1 MPGGQRAFAACTTPF
16 TTTAL
21 ADGSHTFEVR
31 ATDGAG
37 NTDASPASRTFTV
50 DTTLPVDTTP
60 PDTTIT
66 SGPTGTINV
75 HVSTFT
81 FTSSEPGSTFEC
93 RLDAGT
99 FAPCTTPFTTSSLAN
114 GTHTF
119 EVRAIDGAGNV
130 DLSPATRSYTIDT
143 VEPQTTI
150 TGGPTG
156 TTNDSTPTF
165 TFVSSEAGSTFQC
178 RVDTGAFT
186 ACTTPFTT
194 AALADG
200 THTFEVRAT
209 DAVGN
214 TDASPATRTFTVVT
228 AAPPPAVP
236 TCAGLKATI
245 VGTAAGDELTGTSGN
260 DVIVGLGGN
269 DHISGGGGADVICG
283 GDGND
288 KLDGAAGKD
297 LLDGGTGKDKLVG
310 GGGNDTLLGGDD
322 DDRLLGNGGDDR
334 LDGGAGDDQ
343 LTGAAGEDRLD
354 GRAGDDVLEAGGGDD
369 DLSGHAGDDRLDGG
383 SGRDEGDGGP
393 GHDVVVRCET

>member
-1 MPGGQRAFAACTTPF
+1 MPGRRAAFTACTTPF

-31 ATDGAG
+31 ATDAAG
-37 NTDASPASRTFTV
+37 NIDSTPASRTFTDRPGGHDTAGHDDHRRADRHDQRHHADVRVHLLRGGV
-50 DTTLPVDTTP
+50 DVRV
-60 PDTTIT
+60 PDRR
-66 SGPTGTINV
+66 GGLRALHGAV
-75 HVSTFT
+75 HDL
-81 FTSSEPGSTFEC
+81 
-93 RLDAGT
+93 RLAD
-99 FAPCTTPFTTSSLAN
+99 

-119 EVRAIDGAGNV
+119 QVRAIDAGGQRR
-130 DLSPATRSYTIDT
+130 PKPGHPGYTVDT

-150 TGGPTG
+150 AGGPTG

-245 VGTAAGDELTGTSGN
+245 VGTAAGDELTGTSGA

-297 LLDGGTGKDKLVG
+297 LLDGARARTSWS
-310 GGGNDTLLGGDD
+310 
-322 DDRLLGNGGDDR
+322 
-334 LDGGAGDDQ
+334 A
-343 LTGAAGEDRLD
+343 GAATTPCWVATTTTDSS
-354 GRAGDDVLEAGGGDD
+354 ATVATT
-369 DLSGHAGDDRLDGG
+369 G
-383 SGRDEGDGGP
+383 STAAP
-393 GHDVVVRCET
+393 VTTS